1 MTRTGYIYVL
11 SIPELPGFIKIGRA
25 KDLYARLKKLQ
36 TSLPV
41 TYKIE
46 HYQLVNNMF
55 TMETALHNYYRNILM
70 LNANGMMEWYK
81 TKYFGSKKRFV
92 EDVKNRMKFLLRED
106 GWEEVIGKL
115 Y

>member
-1 MTRTGYIYVL
+1 MLRTGYIYVL

-25 KDLYARLKKLQ
+25 KDLHARLKKLQ

-46 HYQLVNNMF
+46 HYQLVENMY
-55 TMETALHNYYRNILM
+55 TMESNLHHYYRNILM

-81 TKYFGSKKRFV
+81 TKFFGSKKIFV
-92 EDVKNRMKFLLRED
+92 EDVKNRIKFLLRED
-106 GWEEVIGKL
+106 GWQEIGRKL